1 MKDLIIAAIDGSEPI
16 DALNGLFS
24 VAFAVAVESGINEF
38 TLSSLFS
45 SHIEAQ
51 FEVAANAVAEE
62 DDTEEAEEA
71 EEAEEDDEQTDN

>member
-1 MKDLIIAAIDGSEPI
+1 MKDLIIDAIDGSEPI
-16 DALNGLFS
+16 DALNALFS

-51 FEVAANAVAEE
+51 FEVAANAIAEA
-62 DDTEEAEEA
+62 DDAEEA
-71 EEAEEDDEQTDN
+71 EETDEQTED

>member
-1 MKDLIIAAIDGSEPI
+1 MKDLIIDAIDGSEPI
-16 DALNGLFS
+16 DALNALFS

-62 DDTEEAEEA
+62 DDAEQDEDAEE
-71 EEAEEDDEQTDN
+71 DEQTDN

>member
-1 MKDLIIAAIDGSEPI
+1 MKDLIIDAIDGSEPI

-51 FEVAANAVAEE
+51 FEVAANAVAEA
-62 DDTEEAEEA
+62 DDAEEA
-71 EEAEEDDEQTDN
+71 EDDEQTDN